1 MNKLNECNKKRLFG
15 ITREFTEISKK
26 YLHQLYIDEGRD
38 KDVYPFELMK
48 AETKM
53 SILLKVKEIVCYS
66 VLSRSELKKSIVS
79 LTSRY
84 LYLLF
89 LAIART

>member
-1 MNKLNECNKKRLFG
+1 
-15 ITREFTEISKK
+15 
-26 YLHQLYIDEGRD
+26 
-38 KDVYPFELMK
+38 MK

-53 SILLKVKEIVCYS
+53 SILFKVKEIVSYS

>member
-1 MNKLNECNKKRLFG
+1 MSATKSDYLVCPENLQ
-15 ITREFTEISKK
+15 K
-26 YLHQLYIDEGRD
+26 YERNICTSY
-38 KDVYPFELMK
+38 KMVK

-53 SILLKVKEIVCYS
+53 SILFKVKEIVSCS